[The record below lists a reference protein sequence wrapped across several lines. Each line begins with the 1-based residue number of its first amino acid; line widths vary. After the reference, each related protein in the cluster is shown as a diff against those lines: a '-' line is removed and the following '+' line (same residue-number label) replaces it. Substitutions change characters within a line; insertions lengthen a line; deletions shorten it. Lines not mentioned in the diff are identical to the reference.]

1 MGVYALAYRKP
12 GRRCLLHGV
21 GELRASSATK
31 AIGAGNSGVT
41 GEVCSANGESDMK
54 DVNQEKQWKVTLP
67 DGRWTFVGK
76 TPRSEARGPAKKDFG
91 LPRLPVG
98 TIIKEYF

>member
-1 MGVYALAYRKP
+1 
-12 GRRCLLHGV
+12 
-21 GELRASSATK
+21 
-31 AIGAGNSGVT
+31 
-41 GEVCSANGESDMK
+41 MK

-76 TPRSEARGPAKKDFG
+76 TTRSEARGQAKKDFG